1 MSTGG
6 PSHKRCSRC
15 SRVKPT
21 AQFAWRRIAQGQHD
35 SYCRDCRAAYKKE
48 HYAAN
53 RQRYL
58 ENASALRSRVFAERW
73 AYLAEYLRSH
83 PCVDCGENDPLVLEF
98 DHLADKE
105 FGISAGLAQK
115 SWGALRREMGKCE
128 VVCANCHRRRSAAQ
142 HGYLRAVLLADV
154 DPCRAGDR

>member
-1 MSTGG
+1 MNTGG

-21 AQFAWRRIAQGQHD
+21 DQFAWRRIAQGQHD
-35 SYCRDCRAAYKKE
+35 SYCRDCRAAYKQE

-53 RQRYL
+53 RQRYVT
-58 ENASALRSRVFAERW
+58 NAIARRDRILADRW
-73 AYLAEYLRSH
+73 RYLAEYLGTH
-83 PCVDCGENDPLVLEF
+83 PCVDCGERDLMVLEF

-105 FGISAGLAQK
+105 FSIATGLPDK
-115 SWGALRREMGKCE
+115 PWDVILKEIDKCE

-142 HGYLRAVLLADV
+142 HGYLRALLLADFESS
-154 DPCRAGDR
+154 